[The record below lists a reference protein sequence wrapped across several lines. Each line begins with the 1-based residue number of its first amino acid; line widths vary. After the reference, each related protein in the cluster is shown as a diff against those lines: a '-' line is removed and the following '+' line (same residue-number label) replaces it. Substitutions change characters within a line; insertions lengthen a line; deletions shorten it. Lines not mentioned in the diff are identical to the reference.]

1 MILVEPGDPRDPR
14 AVALLEQSHALMEE
28 LFPPEENYHL
38 SVEELTGAEV
48 RFYHAREGQ
57 ALLGTGALAL
67 KEGYAELKSMFTAPS
82 ARGRG
87 VAAAILRAL
96 EDEARELKLSHLRL
110 ETGETLT
117 DAIHFY
123 ERHGFDRCGPF
134 GDYSE
139 NSTSLFMEKAL

>member
-67 KEGYAELKSMFTAPS
+67 KEGYAELKSMFTAP
-82 ARGRG
+82 
-87 VAAAILRAL
+87 
-96 EDEARELKLSHLRL
+96 LSL
-110 ETGETLT
+110 
-117 DAIHFY
+117 IHI
-123 ERHGFDRCGPF
+123 
-134 GDYSE
+134 
-139 NSTSLFMEKAL
+139 